1 MNVLRGMLMSLTK
14 KRVKLNR
21 VAVSYKKQPSKSPP
35 QSLKEASAAV
45 RARSTKKS
53 RRQGGATVLG
63 KRSADDY
70 ILANEPVKISHAS
83 PFFDDSTKKPWKM
96 AKMHS
101 TPEKESVSL
110 PVIKV
115 KPFFEPIGPKL
126 RSSVWKKAKKKLLG
140 KKSLRRTKKA
150 SPEPETTNSQG
161 SAATTE
167 ST

>member
-45 RARSTKKS
+45 RARATQK
-53 RRQGGATVLG
+53 RRGQGGATVLG

-70 ILANEPVKISHAS
+70 ILANEPVKISHSS

-96 AKMHS
+96 AKMPS

-126 RSSVWKKAKKKLLG
+126 RSLSAWKKAKLLSKKH
-140 KKSLRRTKKA
+140 RRTKKA
-150 SPEPETTNSQG
+150 SPEPETTDSQG

>member
-1 MNVLRGMLMSLTK
+1 MNLLRGMLMTLTK
-14 KRVKLNR
+14 KRVKLNK
-21 VAVSYKKQPSKSPP
+21 VAASYKKQPSKSPP

-53 RRQGGATVLG
+53 RRQGGATELG

-70 ILANEPVKISHAS
+70 ILANEPVKISHSS
-83 PFFDDSTKKPWKM
+83 PFFDDSTKKPWKI
-96 AKMHS
+96 AKMPS
-101 TPEKESVSL
+101 PTEKESVAG

-115 KPFFEPIGPKL
+115 KPFFEPVGPKL
-126 RSSVWKKAKKKLLG
+126 RSLSVWKKAKLLG
-140 KKSLRRTKKA
+140 KKKRRRTKKA